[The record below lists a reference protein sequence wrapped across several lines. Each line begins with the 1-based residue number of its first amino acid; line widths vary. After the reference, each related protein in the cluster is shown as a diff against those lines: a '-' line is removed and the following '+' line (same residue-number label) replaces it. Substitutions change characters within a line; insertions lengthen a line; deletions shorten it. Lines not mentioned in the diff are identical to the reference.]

1 LQIRINDPS
10 LLVELC
16 DFLAREGFIAVESG
30 PDTADVLTPYAA
42 SEFEA
47 ATLLLTKIDL
57 WRATHPGVT
66 VRTDA

>member
-1 LQIRINDPS
+1 LRITISDPP

-16 DFLAREGFIAVESG
+16 DFLAREGFIAVESE

-47 ATLLLTKIDL
+47 ATMLLAKIDV

-66 VRTDA
+66 VATDV

>member
-1 LQIRINDPS
+1 MQISISDPS

-16 DFLAREGFIAVESG
+16 DFLGREGFIAVESG

-47 ATLLLTKIDL
+47 AALLLAKIDL
-57 WRATHPGVT
+57 WRAGHPD
-66 VRTDA
+66 VRVHTEA